1 MAAAL
6 GMLTITYHESLH
18 PIKGSAAETHLNLL
32 GPGCVALT
40 ISTAKL
46 GAACRSWG
54 NKKRADLSPVSGSS
68 TLVRHGRL

>member
-6 GMLTITYHESLH
+6 GMLTALIMSHFSQSRDRPPRHILS
-18 PIKGSAAETHLNLL
+18 PLV
-32 GPGCVALT
+32 PRVALT

-46 GAACRSWG
+46 GAACRVLG